1 MPAFPLQLVDRGKLL
16 SVIQEQNVFPNDPA
30 LSLLLRAICGKV
42 NGILDKLAH
51 LILQK
56 GNAFQCVQFSFYA
69 QAPENAR
76 TSLVQRG
83 MSLTGARIS
92 NEE

>member
-76 TSLVQRG
+76 TR
-83 MSLTGARIS
+83 ARRHAAS
-92 NEE
+92 VVASAVHG